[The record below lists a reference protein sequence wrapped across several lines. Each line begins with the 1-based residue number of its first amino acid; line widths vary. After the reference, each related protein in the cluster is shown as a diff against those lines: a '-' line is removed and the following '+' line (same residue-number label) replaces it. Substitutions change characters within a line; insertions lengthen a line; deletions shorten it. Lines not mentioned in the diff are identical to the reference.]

1 MAPVER
7 LSWLSTGAVE
17 LTVLLDVGKALLK
30 DGIEDDKN
38 GLVEELVGTVTGG
51 RNVTCGGNVI
61 EESGRTAV
69 VVVASVLLE
78 EVDCTGAG
86 GAGEGGGTGGAGGA
100 RGGPS
105 SDEDVSVGTRLFGE
119 TFQKL
124 QSSGFTAVL
133 SNLLSILLDFLLI
146 PQWKRL
152 STLSSTTVHWPPEI

>member
-1 MAPVER
+1 M
-7 LSWLSTGAVE
+7 
-17 LTVLLDVGKALLK
+17 LLDVGKALLK
-30 DGIEDDKN
+30 DGIEDNKN

-78 EVDCTGAG
+78 KVDCTGAG
-86 GAGEGGGTGGAGGA
+86 GAGEGGRTGGAGGA
-100 RGGPS
+100 RGARDGPS
-105 SDEDVSVGTRLFGE
+105 RDKDVSVGTRLFGK

-133 SNLLSILLDFLLI
+133 SNLLSILLGFLLI

-152 STLSSTTVHWPPEI
+152 STLSSTLSTTVHWPPEI